1 MFNSKY
7 PIIALGMN
15 RVSNLSL
22 ALAVSEAGAIA
33 TISGFNYI
41 NKDSHLDTGTL
52 TNDFRIYEN
61 QRKYCDFIFSIDD
74 KLLVNNQHQLLEN
87 FVSYKIQ
94 YIELM
99 LDPYFLKN
107 NSDELTQVIKK
118 LKDNNIKLFT
128 KLLSLNSF
136 HYSWT
141 SYITEHFDGIIIKS
155 SNGAGRV
162 SEESNSD
169 LKELVYKSIE
179 MFPTKFIIPCGG
191 VGTAHEIK
199 DLLDAGAGAVGIGTL
214 FAAAKESPLST
225 LAKEKLVNANSEDLK
240 KLKTYDF
247 NQSALVFSKIDQN
260 ITNNTR
266 GLVKGITTGE
276 EGHIFAGKSINNIT
290 NIKSVKDIITDLCT
304 LL

>member
-1 MFNSKY
+1 
-7 PIIALGMN
+7 LHH
-15 RVSNLSL
+15 
-22 ALAVSEAGAIA
+22 
-33 TISGFNYI
+33 
-41 NKDSHLDTGTL
+41 D
-52 TNDFRIYEN
+52 
-61 QRKYCDFIFSIDD
+61 
-74 KLLVNNQHQLLEN
+74 
-87 FVSYKIQ
+87 
-94 YIELM
+94 
-99 LDPYFLKN
+99 
-107 NSDELTQVIKK
+107 
-118 LKDNNIKLFT
+118 
-128 KLLSLNSF
+128 
-136 HYSWT
+136 WT
-141 SYITEHFDGIIIKS
+141 SYIIEHVDGIIIKG

-162 SEESNSD
+162 SEDSNSD

-191 VGTAHEIK
+191 VGTAYEIK
-199 DLLDAGAGAVGIGTL
+199 ELLAAGAGAVGIGTL

-225 LAKEKLVNANSEDLK
+225 LAKEKLVNANSDNLK

-290 NIKSVKDIITDLCT
+290 KVKSAKDIITDLCT